1 MAEDNKPQ
9 GNEGGEGQQTE
20 PQKEVVSYA
29 KYKRETDEYQEQVK
43 ALKAELEQRDKQ
55 IEEFTSKAGNA
66 EELQAALDKAKAD
79 NEAYKADAEKRE
91 ADMRRDFAID
101 TKLAQMG
108 VRNAKAARAII
119 PNIADAKLDEQG
131 NLTGIDF
138 EALKKDNAY
147 MFTDQPRE
155 SAGGD
160 PKGGAGS
167 DGLAD
172 FRAAFGLR
180 ERTHGGVPQGIPDR
194 RAGERRAAGQHRAD
208 GAAGRVLLPRLLHG
222 RPGRRAGK
230 RATAPEQRRVP
241 DLEAHQ
247 RQLRPWHH
255 PGNRPEGGR
264 PVLQPG
270 VR

>member
-1 MAEDNKPQ
+1 MADDNKPQ
-9 GNEGGEGQQTE
+9 GNEGGDNGQQTK
-20 PQKEVVSYA
+20 PAKEVVSYA

-101 TKLAQMG
+101 TKLVQMG

-172 FRAAFGLR
+172 FRAAFGLTD
-180 ERTHGGVPQGIPDR
+180 ESSK
-194 RAGERRAAGQHRAD
+194 E
-208 GAAGRVLLPRLLHG
+208 
-222 RPGRRAGK
+222 
-230 RATAPEQRRVP
+230 
-241 DLEAHQ
+241 
-247 RQLRPWHH
+247 
-255 PGNRPEGGR
+255 
-264 PVLQPG
+264 
-270 VR
+270 

>member
-66 EELQAALDKAKAD
+66 EELQAALDK
-79 NEAYKADAEKRE
+79 
-91 ADMRRDFAID
+91 AID

-172 FRAAFGLR
+172 FRAAFGLTD
-180 ERTHGGVPQGIPDR
+180 ESSK
-194 RAGERRAAGQHRAD
+194 E
-208 GAAGRVLLPRLLHG
+208 
-222 RPGRRAGK
+222 
-230 RATAPEQRRVP
+230 
-241 DLEAHQ
+241 
-247 RQLRPWHH
+247 
-255 PGNRPEGGR
+255 
-264 PVLQPG
+264 
-270 VR
+270 

>member
-20 PQKEVVSYA
+20 PAKEVVSYA

-55 IEEFTSKAGNA
+55 IEEFTAKAGNA
-66 EELQAALDKAKAD
+66 DELQAALDKAKAD
-79 NEAYKADAEKRE
+79 NEAYKADAEKREADAEKRE

-119 PNIADAKLDEQG
+119 PNIAEAKLDEQG

-138 EALKKDNAY
+138 DALKKDNAY
-147 MFTDQPRE
+147 MFADQPRS
-155 SAGGD
+155 SAGGEQ
-160 PKGGAGS
+160 KGGAGS

-172 FRAAFGLR
+172 FRAAFGLTN
-180 ERTHGGVPQGIPDR
+180 ESK
-194 RAGERRAAGQHRAD
+194 E
-208 GAAGRVLLPRLLHG
+208 
-222 RPGRRAGK
+222 
-230 RATAPEQRRVP
+230 
-241 DLEAHQ
+241 
-247 RQLRPWHH
+247 
-255 PGNRPEGGR
+255 
-264 PVLQPG
+264 
-270 VR
+270 

>member
-43 ALKAELEQRDKQ
+43 ALKAELEH
-55 IEEFTSKAGNA
+55 A

-172 FRAAFGLR
+172 FRAAFGL
-180 ERTHGGVPQGIPDR
+180 T
-194 RAGERRAAGQHRAD
+194 D
-208 GAAGRVLLPRLLHG
+208 GSS
-222 RPGRRAGK
+222 K
-230 RATAPEQRRVP
+230 E
-241 DLEAHQ
+241 
-247 RQLRPWHH
+247 
-255 PGNRPEGGR
+255 
-264 PVLQPG
+264 
-270 VR
+270 

>member
-66 EELQAALDKAKAD
+66 EELQAALDKA
-79 NEAYKADAEKRE
+79 DAEKRE

-119 PNIADAKLDEQG
+119 PNITDAKLDEQG

-172 FRAAFGLR
+172 FRAAFGL
-180 ERTHGGVPQGIPDR
+180 T
-194 RAGERRAAGQHRAD
+194 D
-208 GAAGRVLLPRLLHG
+208 GSS
-222 RPGRRAGK
+222 K
-230 RATAPEQRRVP
+230 E
-241 DLEAHQ
+241 
-247 RQLRPWHH
+247 
-255 PGNRPEGGR
+255 
-264 PVLQPG
+264 
-270 VR
+270 

>member
-1 MAEDNKPQ
+1 MADDNKPQ
-9 GNEGGEGQQTE
+9 GNEGGDNGQQTD
-20 PQKEVVSYA
+20 PAKEVVSYA

-55 IEEFTSKAGNA
+55 IEEFTSKADNA

-138 EALKKDNAY
+138 EALKKDNA
-147 MFTDQPRE
+147 
-155 SAGGD
+155 
-160 PKGGAGS
+160 
-167 DGLAD
+167 
-172 FRAAFGLR
+172 
-180 ERTHGGVPQGIPDR
+180 
-194 RAGERRAAGQHRAD
+194 
-208 GAAGRVLLPRLLHG
+208 
-222 RPGRRAGK
+222 
-230 RATAPEQRRVP
+230 
-241 DLEAHQ
+241 
-247 RQLRPWHH
+247 
-255 PGNRPEGGR
+255 
-264 PVLQPG
+264 
-270 VR
+270 

>member
-9 GNEGGEGQQTE
+9 GNEGGKGQQTE
-20 PQKEVVSYA
+20 PQKEIVSYA

-66 EELQAALDKAKAD
+66 EELQAALDKA
-79 NEAYKADAEKRE
+79 KADAEKRE

-172 FRAAFGLR
+172 FRAAFGL
-180 ERTHGGVPQGIPDR
+180 T
-194 RAGERRAAGQHRAD
+194 D
-208 GAAGRVLLPRLLHG
+208 GSS
-222 RPGRRAGK
+222 K
-230 RATAPEQRRVP
+230 E
-241 DLEAHQ
+241 
-247 RQLRPWHH
+247 
-255 PGNRPEGGR
+255 
-264 PVLQPG
+264 
-270 VR
+270 

>member
-43 ALKAELEQRDKQ
+43 ALKAELEQR
-55 IEEFTSKAGNA
+55 EEFTSKAGNA

-172 FRAAFGLR
+172 FRAAFGL
-180 ERTHGGVPQGIPDR
+180 T
-194 RAGERRAAGQHRAD
+194 D
-208 GAAGRVLLPRLLHG
+208 GSS
-222 RPGRRAGK
+222 K
-230 RATAPEQRRVP
+230 E
-241 DLEAHQ
+241 
-247 RQLRPWHH
+247 
-255 PGNRPEGGR
+255 
-264 PVLQPG
+264 
-270 VR
+270 

>member
-108 VRNAKAARAII
+108 VRQLPAA
-119 PNIADAKLDEQG
+119 PGQ
-131 NLTGIDF
+131 LT
-138 EALKKDNAY
+138 
-147 MFTDQPRE
+147 
-155 SAGGD
+155 
-160 PKGGAGS
+160 
-167 DGLAD
+167 
-172 FRAAFGLR
+172 LR
-180 ERTHGGVPQGIPDR
+180 R
-194 RAGERRAAGQHRAD
+194 RARSSRTSLTRSWTS
-208 GAAGRVLLPRLLHG
+208 
-222 RPGRRAGK
+222 
-230 RATAPEQRRVP
+230 RATSRASTS
-241 DLEAHQ
+241 
-247 RQLRPWHH
+247 RP
-255 PGNRPEGGR
+255 
-264 PVLQPG
+264 
-270 VR
+270 

>member
-1 MAEDNKPQ
+1 MADDNKPQ
-9 GNEGGEGQQTE
+9 GNEGGDSGQQTG
-20 PQKEVVSYA
+20 PAKKVVSYA

-55 IEEFTSKAGNA
+55 IEEFTAKAGNA

-138 EALKKDNAY
+138 EALKRDNA
-147 MFTDQPRE
+147 TDQPRE

-172 FRAAFGLR
+172 FRAAFGL
-180 ERTHGGVPQGIPDR
+180 T
-194 RAGERRAAGQHRAD
+194 D
-208 GAAGRVLLPRLLHG
+208 GSS
-222 RPGRRAGK
+222 K
-230 RATAPEQRRVP
+230 E
-241 DLEAHQ
+241 
-247 RQLRPWHH
+247 
-255 PGNRPEGGR
+255 
-264 PVLQPG
+264 
-270 VR
+270 

>member
-147 MFTDQPRE
+147 MFTDQPR
-155 SAGGD
+155 
-160 PKGGAGS
+160 
-167 DGLAD
+167 
-172 FRAAFGLR
+172 R
-180 ERTHGGVPQGIPDR
+180 ERGRRPQGR
-194 RAGERRAAGQHRAD
+194 R
-208 GAAGRVLLPRLLHG
+208 RLR
-222 RPGRRAGK
+222 RPGRLPRSF
-230 RATAPEQRRVP
+230 RTHR
-241 DLEAHQ
+241 
-247 RQLRPWHH
+247 
-255 PGNRPEGGR
+255 
-264 PVLQPG
+264 
-270 VR
+270 

>member
-1 MAEDNKPQ
+1 MAEDNKPK
-9 GNEGGEGQQTE
+9 GNEGGEGQGTE

-79 NEAYKADAEKRE
+79 NEAYKADVEKRE

-172 FRAAFGLR
+172 FRAAFGLTD
-180 ERTHGGVPQGIPDR
+180 ESSK
-194 RAGERRAAGQHRAD
+194 E
-208 GAAGRVLLPRLLHG
+208 
-222 RPGRRAGK
+222 
-230 RATAPEQRRVP
+230 
-241 DLEAHQ
+241 
-247 RQLRPWHH
+247 
-255 PGNRPEGGR
+255 
-264 PVLQPG
+264 
-270 VR
+270 

>member
-1 MAEDNKPQ
+1 MPMRRQMQNK
-9 GNEGGEGQQTE
+9 GELAVMVVCVVVGFLLAAQLRSVKLAGAADATNASRLE
-20 PQKEVVSYA
+20 PLQNLYNEVVDQKDGLA
-29 KYKRETDEYQEQVK
+29 DQVK
-43 ALKAELEQRDKQ
+43 QLQGELELYREQAASGEAGSRALKAELEQRDKQ

-172 FRAAFGLR
+172 FRAAFGL
-180 ERTHGGVPQGIPDR
+180 T
-194 RAGERRAAGQHRAD
+194 D
-208 GAAGRVLLPRLLHG
+208 GSS
-222 RPGRRAGK
+222 K
-230 RATAPEQRRVP
+230 E
-241 DLEAHQ
+241 
-247 RQLRPWHH
+247 
-255 PGNRPEGGR
+255 
-264 PVLQPG
+264 
-270 VR
+270 

>member
-1 MAEDNKPQ
+1 MADDNKPQ
-9 GNEGGEGQQTE
+9 GNEGGDNGQQTG
-20 PQKEVVSYA
+20 PAKEVVSYA

-91 ADMRRDFAID
+91 ADMRRDFA
-101 TKLAQMG
+101 T
-108 VRNAKAARAII
+108 NAKAARAII

-172 FRAAFGLR
+172 FRAAFGLTD
-180 ERTHGGVPQGIPDR
+180 ESSK
-194 RAGERRAAGQHRAD
+194 E
-208 GAAGRVLLPRLLHG
+208 
-222 RPGRRAGK
+222 
-230 RATAPEQRRVP
+230 
-241 DLEAHQ
+241 
-247 RQLRPWHH
+247 
-255 PGNRPEGGR
+255 
-264 PVLQPG
+264 
-270 VR
+270 